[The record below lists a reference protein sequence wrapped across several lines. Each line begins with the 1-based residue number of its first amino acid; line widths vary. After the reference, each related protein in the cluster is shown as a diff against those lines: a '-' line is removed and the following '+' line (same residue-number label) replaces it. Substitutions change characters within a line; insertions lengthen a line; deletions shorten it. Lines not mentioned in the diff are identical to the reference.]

1 MKIIF
6 MGTPAFARAN
16 LVALCESDHELLAVV
31 TGQDSRS
38 GRGRRMRQT
47 ACRVE
52 AESMGIRVFAP
63 DSLNNSDL
71 ARELGE
77 LGADLFVV
85 AAFRILPRA
94 LYSLPL
100 LGSINIHASLLPKY
114 RGAAPINWAI
124 IRGEKETGLTS
135 FFLRDRVDTGD
146 LILQEKIQIRESDS
160 FDSLHQR
167 FVELTGKFLL
177 RSLEK
182 IENTSEVRQ
191 PQDNNQASSAPKIY
205 PTDALIDF
213 DQPAQ
218 KVRDFIRG
226 MSTKPGAF
234 TNLKGK
240 KLKIHVCE
248 KIERLDATSGEPGS
262 IMLDRKRLIVWCAD
276 APLELTKVVPE
287 GKKEM
292 TGLAFL
298 NGFRP
303 QANEKFGVV

>member
-1 MKIIF
+1 

-16 LVALCESDHELLAVV
+16 LVALCESGHELLAVV

-38 GRGRRMRQT
+38 GRGRQMGQT

-52 AESMGIRVFAP
+52 AESRGIRVFTP

-77 LGADLFVV
+77 LGADLFAV
-85 AAFRILPRA
+85 AAFRILPRS
-94 LYSLPL
+94 LYGLPS

-135 FFLRDRVDTGD
+135 FFLSDRVDTGD

-177 RSLEK
+177 RSLEM

-213 DQPAQ
+213 EQSAQ

-248 KIERLDATSGEPGS
+248 KIERLDATAGEPGS

-292 TGLAFL
+292 TGAAFL